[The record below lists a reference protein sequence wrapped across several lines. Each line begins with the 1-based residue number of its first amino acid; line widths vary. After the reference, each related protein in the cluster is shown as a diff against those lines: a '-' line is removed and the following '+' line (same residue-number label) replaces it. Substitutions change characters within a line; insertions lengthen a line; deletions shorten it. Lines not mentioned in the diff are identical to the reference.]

1 MSPQHSQNPSGR
13 LSWRRL
19 LGGLLAACLL
29 LLLAVALSQGALAD
43 LLPSPIRNQ
52 AGFALHM
59 IDVGQGQALLL
70 TCGGKAAM
78 VDTGLPDTSRQVTD
92 YLLKQGVRQ
101 LDYLF
106 ITHPHSDHFGGARRV
121 VETLGADVLIIPEYL
136 SEEAALTTAGD
147 WVGNTAT
154 PISVTQAGK
163 QYALGEATITVLH
176 PQAGNDIADMNDLSL
191 VLLVEYAGRRILL
204 TGDLTEN
211 VEPALLPIGPVDVL
225 QVAHHG
231 SYTSSTQAF
240 LEDVRPKYA
249 LISCGKNNEYGHP
262 HNVVIARL
270 EDVGAQIRRT
280 DEEGTLLVRIVE
292 GQIAVT
298 SKN

>member
-1 MSPQHSQNPSGR
+1 MSPQRSQNPSGR

-29 LLLAVALSQGALAD
+29 LLLAVALSRGALAE
-43 LLPSPIRNQ
+43 LLPSPIKNQ

-78 VDTGLPDTSRQVTD
+78 VDTGLPDTSRQVVD
-92 YLLKQGVRQ
+92 YLLQQGVRR

-106 ITHPHSDHFGGARRV
+106 VTHPHSDHFGGARRV
-121 VETLGADVLIIPEYL
+121 VETVGADVLIIPEYL

-154 PISVTQAGK
+154 PISVTRAGK

-176 PQAGNDIADMNDLSL
+176 PQAGNDIGDMNDLSL

-211 VEPALLPIGPVDVL
+211 MEPALLPIGPVDVL

-231 SYTSSTQAF
+231 SYTSSTRAF
-240 LEDVRPKYA
+240 LEDIRPKYA

-270 EDVGAQIRRT
+270 EDVDAQIRRT

-298 SKN
+298 SEN